1 MALYDSTGREVMAMR
16 WDAIADKP
24 DRINE
29 IAALVDPNELRY
41 VGWNDISNELELLLF
56 LAADIPYDNSGS
68 GLAATDVQA
77 AIDEVVSGPSGNVF
91 PGRVSATGTTG
102 TSDLPAGWTV
112 TRPALGTYTVTHS
125 LGVGNFEH
133 LSVVCTAIHTAFV
146 ANTGWPTLCQVN
158 SASSTANAFQ
168 IIVSTDFAGVDRVSR
183 GFFFLAQENS
193 GA

>member
-1 MALYDSTGREVMAMR
+1 MAMR

-77 AIDEVVSGPSGNVF
+77 AIDEIAGGPSGNTF
-91 PGRVSATGTTG
+91 PGRVSSAGTTG

-112 TRPALGTYTVTHS
+112 TRPSLGEYTVTHS
-125 LGVGNFEH
+125 LAVGDYTH
-133 LSVVCTAIHTAFV
+133 LTVVAMGSHVGTFD
-146 ANTGWPTLCQVN
+146 TGFPRLCQLN
-158 SASSTANAFQ
+158 PGSSTANAFRVT
-168 IIVSTDFAGVDRVSR
+168 ITTDFAGIDRINSEW
-183 GFFFLAQENS
+183 FFIAQRNS
-193 GA
+193 GAP

>member
-29 IAALVDPNELRY
+29 IAALVDPNALRY
-41 VGWNDISNELELLLF
+41 VGWNDISNELELLAF
-56 LAADIPYDNSGS
+56 AAEDIPYDNSGS

-77 AIDEVVSGPSGNVF
+77 AIDEIVGGPSGQTF
-91 PGRVSATGTTG
+91 PGRVSSAGTTG

-112 TRPALGTYTVTHS
+112 TRPSLGEYTVTHS
-125 LGVGNFEH
+125 LAVGSYQH
-133 LSVVCTAIHTAFV
+133 LSVVAMGSHVGTFD
-146 ANTGWPTLCQVN
+146 TGFPRLCQLN
-158 SASSTANAFQ
+158 PGSSTANAFRVT
-168 IIVSTDFAGVDRVSR
+168 ITTDFAGIDRVNSEW
-183 GFFFLAQENS
+183 FFIAQRNS